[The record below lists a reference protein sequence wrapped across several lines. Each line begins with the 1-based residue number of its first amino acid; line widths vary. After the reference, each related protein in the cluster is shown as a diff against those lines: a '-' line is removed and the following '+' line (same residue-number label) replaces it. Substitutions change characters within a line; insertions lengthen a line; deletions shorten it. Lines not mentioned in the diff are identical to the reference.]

1 MVKPRE
7 RGILAKRAMIHKTDK
22 HPFTLRYKAKE
33 MESITGGG
41 LAGDAPGG
49 GCGCTQ

>member
-1 MVKPRE
+1 MTRRFGE
-7 RGILAKRAMIHKTDK
+7 DGTQGEYQAKVT
-22 HPFTLRYKAKE
+22 
-33 MESITGGG
+33 ESVTGGG